1 MPSRWRGGPRRSP
14 GARGIERERESIPA
28 AYYRR
33 YGISTVRLPL
43 KCRIFV
49 IHEIKLAAQRHKFQ
63 RDASTAA
70 RI

>member
-1 MPSRWRGGPRRSP
+1 MELIGQVYLR
-14 GARGIERERESIPA
+14 
-28 AYYRR
+28 YYRR